1 MKAFVKDKYR
11 IWIRALAA
19 VLILAAFY
27 YIRDV
32 LPPIIIAVLLF
43 YALNPL
49 VSWLSNKKP
58 KGIGLPINISILISF
73 LLAFLAF
80 YLFFRFIIPPIAAE
94 FKLFGQNIPEYIA
107 SAKQAM
113 DSLRQWYAGYAL
125 PEEVQN
131 IIAQS
136 FQGLLDSILGF
147 GEEMFK
153 GIVSIATRFIQIIII
168 PILTYYLLKDKE
180 TLKRGL
186 LELVPPAYQPRTTR
200 ILSKINKV
208 LSGYVKGVLLLCLMV
223 GTTAGIGLYLLGV
236 RYFMVLGLIAGVTEA
251 ITFIGP
257 WIGAVPAVL
266 IAFLSSP
273 ALAIQVIALYLAIQA
288 LEHSVFV
295 PKVFSDQLDLHPVAI
310 IIALLVL
317 GKLLGPLGLFFAA
330 PIVAILRI
338 IYEEIQ
344 EG

>member
-1 MKAFVKDKYR
+1 MKELVKGKY
-11 IWIRALAA
+11 WIRALAA
-19 VLILAAFY
+19 AFILAAFY
-27 YIRDV
+27 YIRDI

-49 VSWLSNKKP
+49 VSRLSNKKP
-58 KGIGLPINISILISF
+58 KGLGLPINISIFLSF
-73 LLAFLAF
+73 LLTFLVF
-80 YLFFRFIIPPIAAE
+80 YLFFRFVIPPIAAE
-94 FKLFGQNIPEYIA
+94 FKLFGQNIPEYIT
-107 SAKQAM
+107 SGKQAM

-125 PEEVQN
+125 PEEFKN
-131 IIAQS
+131 IVAQS
-136 FQGLLDSILGF
+136 LQGILDSILGF

-153 GIVSIATRFIQIIII
+153 GIISIATRFIQIIII

-180 TLKRGL
+180 TLKRGV
-186 LELVPPAYQPRTTR
+186 LELVPPPYQQRTTR
-200 ILSKINKV
+200 IFFKMNKV
-208 LSGYVKGVLLLCLMV
+208 LSGYVKGILLLCLMV

-236 RYFMVLGLIAGVTEA
+236 RYFIILGLIAGVTEA

-273 ALAIQVIALYLAIQA
+273 ALALQVIALYFAIQA
-288 LEHSVFV
+288 IENYIFV
-295 PKVFSDQLDLHPVAI
+295 PKVFSDQLELHPVAI
-310 IIALLVL
+310 ILALLVL